1 MQDFYRKIIM
11 EELYRYVIYKESIDS
26 LKGQL
31 KELEEKK
38 FSYGVAKYG
47 PDEGKGSGDNKEEA
61 KIINTNS
68 KIYNLQKNIGRAEE
82 IIKRYDDALDKL
94 DYMDKEILISLY
106 GHKGKRDGRLND
118 LIDKYH
124 YEKSTLYRIANR
136 ALEEVS
142 LRLYGDA

>member
-1 MQDFYRKIIM
+1 M
-11 EELYRYVIYKESIDS
+11 EELYRYVIYKGSMDS

-47 PDEGKGSGDNKEEA
+47 LDEGKGSGDNKEEA

-68 KIYNLQKNIGRAEE
+68 KIYNLQKNIARAEE
-82 IIKRYDDALDKL
+82 LIKRYDDALDKL
-94 DYMDKEILISLY
+94 DYMDKEILINLY
-106 GHKGKRDGRLND
+106 GHKGKRDGRLNG